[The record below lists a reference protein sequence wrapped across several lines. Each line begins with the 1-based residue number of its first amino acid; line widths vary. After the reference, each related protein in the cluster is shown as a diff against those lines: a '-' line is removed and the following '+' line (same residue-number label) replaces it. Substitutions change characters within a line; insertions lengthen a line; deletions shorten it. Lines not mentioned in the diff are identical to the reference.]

1 MKAFRSIFVGVAAMA
16 LQAAAVSMTLL
27 RGCPVNS
34 TQNTSVIEATRSVCL
49 RGANG
54 GVVRVEYNGT
64 SVNLSNQGISKVEG
78 IPKDLVSIDLSS
90 NNIYSLTNELYDSNL
105 QNINLSNN
113 QLSFVSSI
121 AFPPSVKNLDLSLNN
136 LQTIEINWAG
146 LTQLSFLNL
155 SWCNIIYIDKPV
167 FPTSLWILDLSNNQV
182 RLADLS
188 SATYQFLTTR
198 RVMYS
203 LDSLHTQALVST
215 CTDVGNPKT
224 LDKGVVCVFDGS
236 RESIQTGLMASLR
249 RLTIIS
255 LVITVVI
262 ILGFLILHWYR
273 RRNGLDGG
281 SLRDRTEKT
290 LTSSACESYVEPN
303 QYRESLTPIAV
314 PSRP

>member
-78 IPKDLVSIDLSS
+78 IPKDLVDLSS
-90 NNIYSLTNELYDSNL
+90 NNIYSLTNELNDSNL

-146 LTQLSFLNL
+146 LTQLSFL
-155 SWCNIIYIDKPV
+155 WCNIIYIDKPV
-167 FPTSLWILDLSNNQV
+167 FPTSLDLSNNQV

-236 RESIQTGLMASLR
+236 RESIQTASLR

-290 LTSSACESYVEPN
+290 LTSSACESYAEPI

>member
-78 IPKDLVSIDLSS
+78 IPKDLVDLSS
-90 NNIYSLTNELYDSNL
+90 NNIYSLTNELNDSNL
-105 QNINLSNN
+105 QNIFLSSAR
-113 QLSFVSSI
+113 LRFLRVSRTCT
-121 AFPPSVKNLDLSLNN
+121 LLNN

-146 LTQLSFLNL
+146 LTQLSFL
-155 SWCNIIYIDKPV
+155 WCNIIYIDKPV
-167 FPTSLWILDLSNNQV
+167 FPTSLDLSNNQV

-236 RESIQTGLMASLR
+236 RESIQTASLR

-290 LTSSACESYVEPN
+290 LTSSACESYAEPI

>member
-16 LQAAAVSMTLL
+16 LQAAAASMTLL
-27 RGCPVNS
+27 RSCPSNS

-49 RGANG
+49 QGAN
-54 GVVRVEYNGT
+54 GVVRVQYNGT

-113 QLSFVSSI
+113 QLSFVSAI

-136 LQTIEINWAG
+136 LQTIEINWGG
-146 LTQLSFLNL
+146 LTQLNFLNL

-167 FPTSLWILDLSNNQV
+167 FPTSLWILDLSSNQV

-203 LDSLHTQALVST
+203 LDSIHTQALVST

-236 RESIQTGLMASLR
+236 RESIQTGLMGTCICENDHSC
-249 RLTIIS
+249 
-255 LVITVVI
+255 
-262 ILGFLILHWYR
+262 
-273 RRNGLDGG
+273 
-281 SLRDRTEKT
+281 T
-290 LTSSACESYVEPN
+290 L
-303 QYRESLTPIAV
+303 
-314 PSRP
+314 